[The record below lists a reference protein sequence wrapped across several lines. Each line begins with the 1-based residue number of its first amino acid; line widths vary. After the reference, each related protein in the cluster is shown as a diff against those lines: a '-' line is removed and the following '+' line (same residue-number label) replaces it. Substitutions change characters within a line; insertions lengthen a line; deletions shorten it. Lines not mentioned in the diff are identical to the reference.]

1 MIIKYFKIYSSWRV
15 LMSKGFVVQVLQIV
29 LRGYVDRAGNPA
41 ENHPQIFLQH
51 LGF

>member
-15 LMSKGFVVQVLQIV
+15 LMSKGFVVQCFRL